1 MVEKSHAPKKCYFRA
16 SSRSLGAC
24 IFRSFCEEKEGGRAS
39 MRAVYACVIWRQSAA
54 HASSS
59 CSAAQQLSTSKCF
72 FLLSHRRASELVAR
86 ARPSSQKS
94 IATPPPNQPP
104 PSTQDTHGR
113 RLASS
118 FAPSPLT
125 PARACSKLSDNT
137 RLLLL
142 NCPQSRWPTRSTH
155 PTTSTSSTPQ
165 EPQIRLPIHRPPRPP
180 PRLLLPQMRATPM
193 LLRPPLRSQ
202 TNTTM
207 PKTAR
212 ILTLPGLCSTSAAS
226 TLP

>member
-1 MVEKSHAPKKCYFRA
+1 MHPR
-16 SSRSLGAC
+16 
-24 IFRSFCEEKEGGRAS
+24 
-39 MRAVYACVIWRQSAA
+39 
-54 HASSS
+54 S
-59 CSAAQQLSTSKCF
+59 CSAAQQLSTQHQQV
-72 FLLSHRRASELVAR
+72 LLPIVTSASIRACR
-86 ARPSSQKS
+86 ARTSIISKVDCHATSQ
-94 IATPPPNQPP
+94 Q
-104 PSTQDTHGR
+104 
-113 RLASS
+113 ASS
-118 FAPSPLT
+118 VHSRYPRSAGLLFRSHPLT
-125 PARACSKLSDNT
+125 TARACSKLSHNT

-180 PRLLLPQMRATPM
+180 PRLLLPQLRATPM